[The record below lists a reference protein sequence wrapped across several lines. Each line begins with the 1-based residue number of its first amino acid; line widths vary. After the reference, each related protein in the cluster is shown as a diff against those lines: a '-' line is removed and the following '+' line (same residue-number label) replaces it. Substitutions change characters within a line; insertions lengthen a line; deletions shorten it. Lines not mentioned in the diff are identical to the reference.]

1 MSWSL
6 SASGHIAQQEAVDG
20 DTEPQ
25 APEQIEA
32 ELAVKL
38 HELLSQPK
46 YGCSFATLYGQF
58 TGHVNLSA
66 VTSEPVTAASDDQ
79 ADEDQSEAL
88 T

>member
-6 SASGHIAQQEAVDG
+6 SATGHIAQQESDG
-20 DTEPQ
+20 ETEPQ

-46 YGCSFATLYGQF
+46 YGCSSAALYGQF
-58 TGHVNLSA
+58 TGPVYLNA
-66 VTSEPVTAASDDQ
+66 TSEPTAAESGV
-79 ADEDQSEAL
+79 ASEEPDSE
-88 T
+88 TIP